1 MGIVLRAR
9 QLSLD
14 RVVALKVISPELA
27 ADEEFRRR
35 FERESRLMA
44 SVTHPNV
51 VAIHEAGEADG
62 HLFVAMRWVD
72 GTDLRRLIAQDG
84 PLPPPFAADVVA
96 QAAGALDALHDAG
109 LVHRDV
115 KPANILIEAGR
126 GRPVAYLADF
136 GLSMPVGSGVERLTR
151 TGAWVGTVDY
161 VAPEQIEDGPID
173 RRTDVYALG
182 GVLYEALT
190 GSVAF
195 PRSSDSARLWAH
207 LNEPPPSPRDIRK
220 SVPAELG
227 EVVRRALAKDPQR
240 RWPTAGALGRAA
252 VSAAGEDRARLT
264 ISGPSMLI
272 GEVPEGGSRARAA
285 ILTFVGIAVVALA
298 AILLAGGTGG
308 NSTTTQTG
316 RALPTAAVHVER
328 FSLGRNV
335 APGRLAAVDDAVYVV
350 DRHSES
356 ILVVDPASGLV
367 ERRLHAGRGRQT
379 IVADQALAHH
389 RAWVLAQGTGNGS
402 PTLREIDTRTS
413 RLEGRPIDVQPD
425 ARFVAD
431 TGREVAVLSLS
442 DTAPMTLLRIDPVTR
457 HVLGAPRRV
466 AGTATDLTGDDDL
479 FVLLALPPAIARLT
493 NIGAQVEGGRLN
505 LGPRADDDV
514 PSEMA
519 IAGTTAWIA
528 CTCGRVLRYDTV
540 GNRQVGAPIRVGREP
555 LDIAVSGGTVWVPSM
570 KDRTLTRIDAA
581 TGRRVGR
588 PIAVGDINGDVATPP
603 VEGPVWLSGQRDLVR
618 VSG

>member
-1 MGIVLRAR
+1 MPITPIAPGERFAGYLVEEEVGRGGMGIVLRAR

-264 ISGPSMLI
+264 MSGPSMLI
-272 GEVPEGGSRARAA
+272 GEVPAGGSRARAA
-285 ILTFVGIAVVALA
+285 ILTFVGIAVVALS

-335 APGRLAAVDDAVYVV
+335 APGRRRRSTTRSTSSTATANRSSSSTRHRGSWSDGCTPVAGARRSSPTRRWRTTAHGSSLRARAMAVRRCARSIPGRAAS
-350 DRHSES
+350 R
-356 ILVVDPASGLV
+356 
-367 ERRLHAGRGRQT
+367 AGRSTFSPTR
-379 IVADQALAHH
+379 DS
-389 RAWVLAQGTGNGS
+389 S
-402 PTLREIDTRTS
+402 PTLAARS
-413 RLEGRPIDVQPD
+413 RSCR
-425 ARFVAD
+425 
-431 TGREVAVLSLS
+431 
-442 DTAPMTLLRIDPVTR
+442 
-457 HVLGAPRRV
+457 
-466 AGTATDLTGDDDL
+466 
-479 FVLLALPPAIARLT
+479 
-493 NIGAQVEGGRLN
+493 
-505 LGPRADDDV
+505 
-514 PSEMA
+514 
-519 IAGTTAWIA
+519 
-528 CTCGRVLRYDTV
+528 
-540 GNRQVGAPIRVGREP
+540 
-555 LDIAVSGGTVWVPSM
+555 
-570 KDRTLTRIDAA
+570 
-581 TGRRVGR
+581 
-588 PIAVGDINGDVATPP
+588 
-603 VEGPVWLSGQRDLVR
+603 
-618 VSG
+618 